1 MFHRVFMKCISG
13 VAAGLIATT
22 AMSAPGDGPDLNIS
36 AEVDGRIS
44 SDTLAGISLGGNN
57 YLYES
62 TMTDDDT
69 YAIDWQMIINNDA
82 GSGVD
87 KGLETLNGSI
97 SVVNMGSKTLTF
109 VIDTSF
115 NVNLAGDPVLY
126 GGSFTGALTGGV
138 EGAMLGHILDSPL
151 WSANLN
157 DESFHSF
164 YESPFEFAALPFETV
179 EIPAVDFGAPIPDL
193 SGPDTFMMGNQLV
206 FELSAGSSVTF
217 ASTFVAQIP
226 GPGTLVAL
234 SLGLAGARRRRR
246 N

>member
-1 MFHRVFMKCISG
+1 MYHRVFMKCISG

-44 SDTLAGISLGGNN
+44 SATLAGISLGGNN

-97 SVVNMGSKTLTF
+97 TVHNTGSKSLMF
-109 VIDTSF
+109 VIDTNF

-126 GGSFTGALTGGV
+126 GGSFTGALTGGI
-138 EGAMLGHILDSPL
+138 EGAMLSHLGSPL

-157 DESFHSF
+157 DESFQSF
-164 YESPFEFAALPFETV
+164 YGSPFEFSALPFETV
-179 EIPAVDFGAPIPDL
+179 EIPAVDFGAPIPNL
-193 SGPDTFMMGNQLV
+193 SGPDTYMMGTQLV
-206 FELSAGSSVTF
+206 FELSAGSSASF

>member
-1 MFHRVFMKCISG
+1 M
-13 VAAGLIATT
+13 
-22 AMSAPGDGPDLNIS
+22 
-36 AEVDGRIS
+36 
-44 SDTLAGISLGGNN
+44 
-57 YLYES
+57 
-62 TMTDDDT
+62 
-69 YAIDWQMIINNDA
+69 
-82 GSGVD
+82 
-87 KGLETLNGSI
+87 
-97 SVVNMGSKTLTF
+97 
-109 VIDTSF
+109 IDTSF

-126 GGSFTGALTGGV
+126 GGSFTGALTGGI

-179 EIPAVDFGAPIPDL
+179 EIPAMDFGAPIPDL

-234 SLGLAGARRRRR
+234 SLGFAGARRRRR